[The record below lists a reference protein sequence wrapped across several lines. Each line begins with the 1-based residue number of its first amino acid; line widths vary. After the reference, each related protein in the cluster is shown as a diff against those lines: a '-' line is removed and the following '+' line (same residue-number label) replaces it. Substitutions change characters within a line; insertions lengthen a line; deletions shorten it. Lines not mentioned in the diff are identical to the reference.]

1 MAQVRE
7 IKRRIRSVQN
17 TQQITKTME
26 MVSAAKIRRAQFR
39 IESARP
45 YAAGMIDV
53 LNNVGKRADVNLHP
67 LLTRHEKI
75 KKTVIVALSS
85 DRGLCGAF
93 NTNVI
98 RLAEDIIAAEK
109 QKNRAVT
116 IFAIGRK
123 AINYFNYVGYELI
136 GELRE
141 MSDSPTFAHAK
152 FIAGELIQKYTAKE
166 IDKVVLVFNHFKSA
180 MEQKAIKHVLL
191 PISEETVA
199 AEEVK
204 LTADYLFEPS
214 DGEVLNHL
222 LPTYIKAL
230 IYRAL
235 LESAASEHGA
245 RRTAMKSAT
254 DNAVDMIARLTRTFN
269 RARQA
274 LITQEIAEI
283 AGGAEALKAVLQ
295 VGEEE

>member
-67 LLTRHEKI
+67 LLERHEPI
-75 KKTVIVALSS
+75 KKTVVVALSS

-98 RLAEDIIAAEK
+98 RVAENIAVEEK
-109 QKNRAVT
+109 RNNREVS
-116 IFAIGRK
+116 IFATGRK
-123 AINYFNYVGYELI
+123 AINYFNYVGYELV
-136 GELRE
+136 GEIRE
-141 MSDSPTFAHAK
+141 MSDSPTYEHAK
-152 FIAGELIQKYTAKE
+152 LIAGELIKRYIDKD
-166 IDKVVLVFNHFKSA
+166 IDKVILVFNHFKSA
-180 MEQKAIKHVLL
+180 MEQKAIKYVLL
-191 PISEETVA
+191 PIKEETVA
-199 AEEVK
+199 AEDAE
-204 LTADYLFEPS
+204 LSADYLFEPS
-214 DGEVLNHL
+214 DSEVLNHL
-222 LPTYIKAL
+222 LPTYIEAL

-254 DNAVDMIARLTRTFN
+254 DNAVEMIELLTRTFN

-283 AGGAEALKAVLQ
+283 AGGAEALKAALQ
-295 VGEEE
+295 VGSEE

>member
-1 MAQVRE
+1 VAQVRE

-39 IESARP
+39 IEAARP

-53 LNNVGKRADVNLHP
+53 LNNVGKRADVSLHP
-67 LLTRHEKI
+67 LLERHEPI
-75 KKTVIVALSS
+75 KKTVIVVLSS

-98 RLAEDIIAAEK
+98 RMAENITAEEK
-109 QKNRAVT
+109 QKNRVISIYAT
-116 IFAIGRK
+116 GRK
-123 AINYFNYVGYELI
+123 AINYFKYVGYELI
-136 GELRE
+136 GEMRE
-141 MSDSPTFAHAK
+141 MSDSPTYEHAK
-152 FIAGELIQKYTAKE
+152 KIANELIKLYIDKE

-180 MEQKAIKHVLL
+180 MEQKGVKYVLL
-191 PISEETVA
+191 PIKEDTVA
-199 AEEVK
+199 SENPE
-204 LTADYLFEPS
+204 LSADYLFEPS

-222 LPTYIKAL
+222 LPTYIEAL

-254 DNAVDMIARLTRTFN
+254 DNAVDMIERLTRTFN

-283 AGGAEALKAVLQ
+283 AGGAEALKAALQ
-295 VGEEE
+295 VGAEE